1 MRAEFSQDTR
11 LAKLHTALPKD
22 TLVLRRFGGEE
33 MMNGLFEF
41 RVEALSAK
49 ADLNFDEILG
59 THATVEIDT
68 ISQGPRFFD
77 GIVTQARWVGPGRNG
92 FQYELVLQPWFWVAG
107 KRRQQRIFHEK
118 SIPDI
123 IEEVLRPY
131 SSLGKLENLLEETY
145 DPHEYVVQYNES
157 DLAFTR
163 RLMEKAGIN
172 FHFTFD
178 MQEHKLVLTD
188 TVDQLEDIPGA
199 QRKYL
204 GNDSRVHGEDEH
216 FWSWHSERNFVT
228 GAVRLTDFNF
238 KTPDAMMEV
247 DRMGDAAYAEGQL
260 ESYDY
265 PGGYLDGGSGGK
277 VAKLRLKQEQGADK
291 RHRAIGDCLSL
302 SAGMRCQIT
311 GQHTDAVDGK
321 AFVCLKAQHFLESDA
336 YGSGD
341 GSGSGTSYT
350 GKFTMVPDD
359 SPVAPPRQTPTPVI
373 VGPQTAMVVGE
384 GEIDCDEFGR
394 VLLLFAWDL
403 AKANSMRVRSSQS
416 WAHKGWGGITIPRIG
431 MEVIVEFINGDPDQP
446 IITGHVFNGK
456 NKPPY
461 DLPANKTR
469 TSIKT
474 KTHQGDGF
482 NELRF
487 EDELDKQ
494 EIFIHAEKNRNE
506 KTKNSHTERIDNNW
520 AQSVVNSKV
529 IEVAKGHM
537 ETIGGNMQLIV
548 GPSGLGKVVSQA
560 HTAASEGIS
569 ALADGLNDLF
579 AAMAE
584 QGNMEVVIDNNRS
597 ETIGAN
603 SKTLVGRNSQ
613 LLVGANRSVNVA
625 GNISQVAVGTSTEVI
640 GKSKKI
646 MATDQIVLRSGKAS
660 ITLKKDGS
668 IILSGKDL
676 KFVGSGKI
684 LHKSGSRYTVKSG
697 GAVTVKGPKID
708 LN

>member
-1 MRAEFSQDTR
+1 
-11 LAKLHTALPKD
+11 
-22 TLVLRRFGGEE
+22 
-33 MMNGLFEF
+33 
-41 RVEALSAK
+41 
-49 ADLNFDEILG
+49 
-59 THATVEIDT
+59 
-68 ISQGPRFFD
+68 
-77 GIVTQARWVGPGRNG
+77 
-92 FQYELVLQPWFWVAG
+92 
-107 KRRQQRIFHEK
+107 
-118 SIPDI
+118 
-123 IEEVLRPY
+123 
-131 SSLGKLENLLEETY
+131 
-145 DPHEYVVQYNES
+145 
-157 DLAFTR
+157 
-163 RLMEKAGIN
+163 
-172 FHFTFD
+172 
-178 MQEHKLVLTD
+178 
-188 TVDQLEDIPGA
+188 
-199 QRKYL
+199 
-204 GNDSRVHGEDEH
+204 
-216 FWSWHSERNFVT
+216 
-228 GAVRLTDFNF
+228 
-238 KTPDAMMEV
+238 
-247 DRMGDAAYAEGQL
+247 
-260 ESYDY
+260 
-265 PGGYLDGGSGGK
+265 
-277 VAKLRLKQEQGADK
+277 
-291 RHRAIGDCLSL
+291 
-302 SAGMRCQIT
+302 
-311 GQHTDAVDGK
+311 
-321 AFVCLKAQHFLESDA
+321 
-336 YGSGD
+336 
-341 GSGSGTSYT
+341 
-350 GKFTMVPDD
+350 
-359 SPVAPPRQTPTPVI
+359 
-373 VGPQTAMVVGE
+373 
-384 GEIDCDEFGR
+384 
-394 VLLLFAWDL
+394 
-403 AKANSMRVRSSQS
+403 MRVRSSQS

-520 AQSVVNSKV
+520 AQSVGNSKV